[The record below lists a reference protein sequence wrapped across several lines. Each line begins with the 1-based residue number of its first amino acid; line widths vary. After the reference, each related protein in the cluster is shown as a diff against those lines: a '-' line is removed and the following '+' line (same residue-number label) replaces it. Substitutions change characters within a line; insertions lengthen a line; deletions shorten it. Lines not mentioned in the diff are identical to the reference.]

1 MTRERKRERSS
12 EREGVAATP
21 GYQAGVA
28 GVREGGTVHFER
40 MIQRGYS
47 LVGDGVQ

>member
-1 MTRERKRERSS
+1 MNVLPVGAHVLTLDL
-12 EREGVAATP
+12 AATP

-47 LVGDGVQ
+47 LV